1 MTTTM
6 PDDEVSSADD
16 VSLDPYRPAFHFTP
30 AENWMND
37 PNGLVWVDG
46 RYHLFFQYN
55 PEGADWGNMSWG
67 HATSPDLLTWTEHP
81 VALPYH
87 DGEQVFSGSVVV
99 DHPNTSGFGDGKI
112 PPLVAVYTSVYPDG
126 RQAQSLA
133 FSVDSGGTWH
143 PFAGNPVLD
152 RGSHAFRDPKVFRAV
167 GSDGDERWVMV
178 AVEAEQREVLVFSSG
193 DLREWRYESTTGP
206 FGPEGV
212 VWECPD
218 LFPLDIDGDPLR
230 RRWVLLISINPVGE
244 DADPDG
250 SSMTYLVGDF
260 DGHRFTPDESHGW
273 RRLDHGRD
281 FYAGVTFDNAPGG
294 RRIML
299 GWMNNWRYAADT
311 PTAPWR
317 GAMSLPRELGLWTI
331 DGRVRLVQ
339 TLPHELATLDS
350 ARGETLLDGAH
361 LDGTRPVPIGRHAVL
376 DLEWAPRGARRI
388 GVDLLVGD
396 GTATRL
402 SYDLASGRLSLDRS
416 NSGRVDV
423 HPDFAS
429 SSRAYVPLR
438 GGRLRLRV
446 AVDGCLVEVFAD
458 DGAVTVSDQV
468 FADADAVGGA
478 VFADG
483 PATVWVR
490 RRTVL
495 PRSGSEAQS
504 R

>member
-1 MTTTM
+1 MTMT
-6 PDDEVSSADD
+6 DHEASIADG

-37 PNGLVWVDG
+37 PNGLVWIDD

-81 VALPYH
+81 VALPYR

-99 DHPNTSGFGDGKI
+99 DHANTSGFGDGVI
-112 PPLVAVYTSVYPDG
+112 PPLMAMYTSVYPDG

-133 FSVDSGGTWH
+133 VSVDSGTTWP

-152 RGSHAFRDPKVFRAV
+152 RGSHAFRDPKVIRAADR
-167 GSDGDERWVMV
+167 DGRERWVVV
-178 AVEAEQREVLVFSSG
+178 AVEAERREVLVFSSD
-193 DLREWRYESTTGP
+193 DLREWRHESTVGP
-206 FGPEGV
+206 FGPGGV

-218 LFPLDIDGDPLR
+218 LFPLDVDDDPLR
-230 RRWVLLISINPVGE
+230 RRWVLLLSVNPVGA

-250 SSMTYLVGDF
+250 SSMAYLVGDF
-260 DGHRFTPDESHGW
+260 DGHRFTPDESPGW
-273 RRLDHGRD
+273 QRLDHGRD
-281 FYAGVTFDNAPGG
+281 FYAGVTFDNAPDG

-299 GWMNNWRYAADT
+299 GWMNNWRYAADI

-317 GAMSLPRELGLWTI
+317 GAMSLPRELALRTI

-339 TLPHELATLDS
+339 SLPRELAAIDP
-350 ARGETLLDGAH
+350 AAGGTLLDGVH
-361 LDGTRPVPIGRHAVL
+361 LDGVRRLPIGCNVL
-376 DLEWAPRGARRI
+376 LDVEWEPRGARRI
-388 GVDLLVGD
+388 GMDLLVGD

-402 SYDLASGRLSLDRS
+402 SYDVESGRLSLDRS
-416 NSGRVDV
+416 NSGHVDV
-423 HPDFAS
+423 HPDFPS
-429 SSRAYVPLR
+429 SSRALVPLR
-438 GGRLRLRV
+438 EGRLRVQL

-458 DGAVTVSDQV
+458 DGAVTVSDQA

-483 PATVWVR
+483 PSTVWVR
-490 RRTVL
+490 RRTALAARDDPDV
-495 PRSGSEAQS
+495 RRG
-504 R
+504 